1 MTFGEIYDPIRGR
14 IDYPAEIKP
23 KSDRL
28 LVPMVDP
35 AQLGLILRRVILSN
49 ISAHDLGGV

>member
-14 IDYPAEIKP
+14 IDCPAEIKP

-28 LVPMVDP
+28 VVDMHSHALAILCLRQCLV
-35 AQLGLILRRVILSN
+35 LRSLKPSTPNR
-49 ISAHDLGGV
+49 